1 MPNYRIHRLR
11 ENVRQQFRNAAH
23 VSGAAVVKLRT
34 QRQRLVLQL
43 GDAAAE
49 ALIAGEID
57 LGDVE
62 DAAVL
67 AGLELVEQR
76 VLHLELAKAG
86 KRHVFA
92 LYRSFDDDGEEGVDK
107 FAGVSLGDAVLVG
120 QPGRE
125 IDIGHV
131 LFLLL
136 GGKG

>member
-1 MPNYRIHRLR
+1 VSFTLNLPKP
-11 ENVRQQFRNAAH
+11 ENDT
-23 VSGAAVVKLRT
+23 L
-34 QRQRLVLQL
+34 L
-43 GDAAAE
+43 
-49 ALIAGEID
+49 
-57 LGDVE
+57 
-62 DAAVL
+62 
-67 AGLELVEQR
+67 
-76 VLHLELAKAG
+76 
-86 KRHVFA
+86 FA

>member
-1 MPNYRIHRLR
+1 VQISQAALTKAG
-11 ENVRQQFRNAAH
+11 VGACQAASLSFTVFAGAKVSFRA
-23 VSGAAVVKLRT
+23 
-34 QRQRLVLQL
+34 
-43 GDAAAE
+43 
-49 ALIAGEID
+49 ALI
-57 LGDVE
+57 VM
-62 DAAVL
+62 VSPV
-67 AGLELVEQR
+67 AGLRPSRSGVSFTLN
-76 VLHLELAKAG
+76 LPAG

-107 FAGVSLGDAVLVG
+107 FAGVSLVTVLVG